1 MLNEITPTSESATE
15 SVSGFTSESTAET
28 PADSGATSD
37 AESSPE
43 FTAESS
49 AESSTE
55 TAAETA
61 ADAAAETAA
70 ESAVDTPAE
79 SSAESFAELLDQF
92 EHTHTHQAEGGG
104 KQLEGTVV
112 SLDAESVYL
121 DIGYKSE
128 GILPRS
134 AFENNADGVAVGE
147 KYPVSVKGRNAE
159 RYYELSRHKVVQPT
173 DWASLEEAFAQ
184 KSAVVGIVTAV
195 VKGGL
200 TVDVGVRAFMPA
212 SRSGVRDAAEMEK
225 LVGQEITCRI
235 TKLDVTD
242 EDVVVDRR
250 VISEELA
257 RAQEQ
262 GRYSEM
268 KEGEIVSGTVRS
280 FATYG
285 AFVDLGG
292 IDGLLHISDI
302 SWSRVKA
309 AEDVL
314 TIGQELQLKVLKVD
328 AEGRRVSLG
337 LKQLEP
343 EPWETAAERYTV
355 GQRISG
361 TVSRLMDFGAF
372 VELEP
377 GIEGMIHVSEM
388 SWVKKVH
395 KPSDILKEGDT
406 VEAVVLSVKQEERR
420 IALGLKQAL
429 GDPWI
434 EAPKKFPAGSAIEGP
449 VTRLMNFGAFVQ
461 LAEGVEG
468 LVHVSEITAERRINH
483 PQDMLRV
490 GQIVKALVLA
500 VEPEKRQI
508 KLSMKQ
514 LVPTSIKEYLEEHSA
529 NDVVSGRVV
538 EQTEEGAIV
547 ELGEGIRAA
556 CRRAASAPAAAEKKK
571 SDAGV
576 DLSSLTSMLSARWKG
591 GAAPSGTAPEPLGV
605 GEIRSFRIVKLDRET
620 EKIELELA

>member
-1 MLNEITPTSESATE
+1 
-15 SVSGFTSESTAET
+15 
-28 PADSGATSD
+28 
-37 AESSPE
+37 
-43 FTAESS
+43 
-49 AESSTE
+49 
-55 TAAETA
+55 
-61 ADAAAETAA
+61 
-70 ESAVDTPAE
+70 
-79 SSAESFAELLDQF
+79 
-92 EHTHTHQAEGGG
+92 
-104 KQLEGTVV
+104 
-112 SLDAESVYL
+112 
-121 DIGYKSE
+121 
-128 GILPRS
+128 
-134 AFENNADGVAVGE
+134 
-147 KYPVSVKGRNAE
+147 
-159 RYYELSRHKVVQPT
+159 
-173 DWASLEEAFAQ
+173 
-184 KSAVVGIVTAV
+184 V

-257 RAQEQ
+257 RVQEQ
-262 GRYSEM
+262 GRCSEM
-268 KEGEIVSGTVRS
+268 KEGDIVSGAVRS
-280 FATYG
+280 LTSYG
-285 AFVDLGG
+285 AFIDLGG

-302 SWSRVKA
+302 AWSRVKA

-314 TIGQELQLKVLKVD
+314 AVGQELRLKVLKVD
-328 AEGRRVSLG
+328 AEGRRISLG
-337 LKQLEP
+337 RKQLEP

-395 KPSDILKEGDT
+395 KPSDILKAGET

-429 GDPWI
+429 GDPWTD
-434 EAPKKFPAGSAIEGP
+434 APKNFPVGSAIEGP

-490 GQIVKALVLA
+490 GQIVKAQVLA

-514 LVPTSIKEYLEEHSA
+514 LVPTSIKEYLEEHTE

-538 EQTEEGAIV
+538 EQSDEGAIV

-556 CRRAASAPAAAEKKK
+556 CRVAANAPAGAKKE
-571 SDAGV
+571 SAAGV

-591 GAAPSGTAPEPLGV
+591 GAAPAGTAPEPLGV
-605 GEIRSFRIVKLDRET
+605 GQIRSFRIVKLDCET
-620 EKIELELA
+620 EKIELEMV

>member
-1 MLNEITPTSESATE
+1 MPNEIIPTSVCPPESAVE
-15 SVSGFTSESTAET
+15 S
-28 PADSGATSD
+28 
-37 AESSPE
+37 
-43 FTAESS
+43 
-49 AESSTE
+49 
-55 TAAETA
+55 AAETGVEA
-61 ADAAAETAA
+61 AAETGVEAAAETGVEAAAETAA
-70 ESAVDTPAE
+70 ESVAEAATEPAVE
-79 SSAESFAELLDQF
+79 SAFEPPAESFAELLDQF
-92 EHTHTHQAEGGG
+92 EHTHSHQAEGGG

-134 AFENNADGVAVGE
+134 AFENSAEGVAVGE
-147 KYPVSVKGRNAE
+147 KFPVSVKGRNAE

-173 DWASLEEAFAQ
+173 DWASLEEAFTQ
-184 KSAVVGIVTAV
+184 KTPVVGIVTAV

-257 RAQEQ
+257 RVQEQ

-268 KEGEIVSGTVRS
+268 KEGDIVSGAVRS
-280 FATYG
+280 LTSYG
-285 AFVDLGG
+285 AFIDLGG

-302 SWSRVKA
+302 SWSRVKG

-314 TIGQELQLKVLKVD
+314 AVGQKLRVKVLKVD

-395 KPSDILKEGDT
+395 KPSDILKAGET

-429 GDPWI
+429 GDPWTD
-434 EAPKKFPAGSAIEGP
+434 AAKKFPVGSAIEGP

-490 GQIVKALVLA
+490 GQIVKAQVLA

-514 LVPTSIKEYLEEHSA
+514 LVPTSIKEYLEEHSV

-538 EQTEEGAIV
+538 EQTAEGAVV

-556 CRRAASAPAAAEKKK
+556 CRMAANAPAGAKKE
-571 SDAGV
+571 SAAGV

-591 GAAPSGTAPEPLGV
+591 GAAPAGTAPESLGV
-605 GEIRSFRIVKLDRET
+605 GQIRSFRIVKLGCET

>member
-1 MLNEITPTSESATE
+1 MPNEIIPTPVSTSESA
-15 SVSGFTSESTAET
+15 V
-28 PADSGATSD
+28 
-37 AESSPE
+37 
-43 FTAESS
+43 ESS
-49 AESSTE
+49 AEAAAES
-55 TAAETA
+55 AAETA
-61 ADAAAETAA
+61 ADTGVETGVEAAAETGVEAVAEAAAESGVEAAA
-70 ESAVDTPAE
+70 ESAAE
-79 SSAESFAELLDQF
+79 TAVEPPAESFAELLDQF
-92 EHTHTHQAEGGG
+92 EHTHSHTAEGGG

-147 KYPVSVKGRNAE
+147 KFPVSVKGRNAE

-173 DWASLEEAFAQ
+173 DWASLEEAFTQ
-184 KSAVVGIVTAV
+184 KTPVVGIVTAV

-250 VISEELA
+250 AISEELA
-257 RAQEQ
+257 RVQEQ

-268 KEGEIVSGTVRS
+268 KEGDIVSGAVRS
-280 FATYG
+280 LTSYG
-285 AFVDLGG
+285 AFIDLGG

-314 TIGQELQLKVLKVD
+314 AIGQELQLKVLKVD

-395 KPSDILKEGDT
+395 KPSDILKAGDT
-406 VEAVVLSVKQEERR
+406 VEAVILSVKQEERR

-429 GDPWI
+429 GDPWTD
-434 EAPKKFPAGSAIEGP
+434 AAKKFPMGSAIEGP

-490 GQIVKALVLA
+490 GQIVKAKVLA

-529 NDVVSGRVV
+529 GDVVSGRVV
-538 EQTEEGAIV
+538 EQTDEGAIV

-556 CRRAASAPAAAEKKK
+556 CRMAANAPAGAKKE
-571 SDAGV
+571 SAAGV

-591 GAAPSGTAPEPLGV
+591 GAAPAGTAPEPLGV
-605 GEIRSFRIVKLDRET
+605 GQIRSFRIVKLDCET
-620 EKIELELA
+620 EKIELEMA

>member
-1 MLNEITPTSESATE
+1 MPNEITPTSEPASESA
-15 SVSGFTSESTAET
+15 SGFTSESSAET
-28 PADSGATSD
+28 AADSGATSD
-37 AESSPE
+37 AGPLPE

-49 AESSTE
+49 AKP
-55 TAAETA
+55 
-61 ADAAAETAA
+61 AA
-70 ESAVDTPAE
+70 ESAAESDIKTVAETAVDTP
-79 SSAESFAELLDQF
+79 AESFAELLDQF
-92 EHTHTHQAEGGG
+92 EHTHSHTAEGGG

-147 KYPVSVKGRNAE
+147 KFHVSVKGRNAE

-235 TKLDVTD
+235 TKLDVTE

-257 RAQEQ
+257 RLQEQ
-262 GRYSEM
+262 GLYSEM

-343 EPWETAAERYTV
+343 ERWDTAAEKYKV
-355 GQRISG
+355 GQRITG
-361 TVSRLMDFGAF
+361 TVTRLMDFGAF

-377 GIEGMIHVSEM
+377 GIEGLIHVSEM

-395 KPSDILKEGDT
+395 KPSDILKAGDT

-429 GDPWI
+429 GDPWTD
-434 EAPKKFPAGSAIEGP
+434 AAKKFPVGSAIEGP

-461 LAEGVEG
+461 LADGVEG

-490 GQIVKALVLA
+490 GQIVKAQVLA
-500 VEPEKRQI
+500 VDAEKRQI

-514 LVPTSIKEYLEEHSA
+514 LVPTSIKEYLAEH
-529 NDVVSGRVV
+529 NVKDVVSGRVV
-538 EQTEEGAIV
+538 EQTAEGAIV

-556 CRRAASAPAAAEKKK
+556 CRMAANAPAAAQKK

>member
-1 MLNEITPTSESATE
+1 MPNEIIPTSVSTSEPATE
-15 SVSGFTSESTAET
+15 S
-28 PADSGATSD
+28 
-37 AESSPE
+37 
-43 FTAESS
+43 
-49 AESSTE
+49 
-55 TAAETA
+55 
-61 ADAAAETAA
+61 AAETAA
-70 ESAVDTPAE
+70 ESGVEAATESAAETAVDTP
-79 SSAESFAELLDQF
+79 AESFAELLDQF
-92 EHTHTHQAEGGG
+92 EHTHSHKAEGGG

-134 AFENNADGVAVGE
+134 AFENNADGVAAGE
-147 KYPVSVKGRNAE
+147 KFPVSVKGRNAE

-173 DWASLEEAFAQ
+173 DWASLEEVFAQ
-184 KSAVVGIVTAV
+184 KTPVVGIVTAV

-250 VISEELA
+250 AIGEELA
-257 RAQEQ
+257 RVQEQ

-268 KEGEIVSGTVRS
+268 KEGDIVSGAVRS

-285 AFVDLGG
+285 AFIDLGG

-314 TIGQELQLKVLKVD
+314 AIGQELQLKVLKVD
-328 AEGRRVSLG
+328 AENRRVSLG

-395 KPSDILKEGDT
+395 KPSDILKAGDT

-429 GDPWI
+429 GDPWTDV
-434 EAPKKFPAGSAIEGP
+434 AKKFPVGSAIEGP

-490 GQIVKALVLA
+490 GQIVKAQVLA

-514 LVPTSIKEYLEEHSA
+514 LVPTSIKEYLAEH
-529 NDVVSGRVV
+529 NVKDVVSGRVV
-538 EQTEEGAIV
+538 EQTDEGAIV

-556 CRRAASAPAAAEKKK
+556 CRMAANAPAGAKKE
-571 SDAGV
+571 SAAGV

-591 GAAPSGTAPEPLGV
+591 GAAPASTAPEPLGV
-605 GEIRSFRIVKLDRET
+605 GQIRSFRIVKLDCET
-620 EKIELELA
+620 EKIELELV

>member
-1 MLNEITPTSESATE
+1 MPNEIIPTSVSPSESA
-15 SVSGFTSESTAET
+15 V
-28 PADSGATSD
+28 
-37 AESSPE
+37 
-43 FTAESS
+43 
-49 AESSTE
+49 E

-61 ADAAAETAA
+61 AETVAEPAA
-70 ESAVDTPAE
+70 ESAVEPP
-79 SSAESFAELLDQF
+79 AESFAELLDQF
-92 EHTHTHQAEGGG
+92 EHTHQHQAEGGG

-134 AFENNADGVAVGE
+134 AFENNADGVAIGE
-147 KYPVSVKGRNAE
+147 KFPVSVKGRNAE

-173 DWASLEEAFAQ
+173 DWASLEEAFTQ
-184 KSAVVGIVTAV
+184 KTPVVGIVTAV

-257 RAQEQ
+257 REQEQ
-262 GRYSEM
+262 GRYSEI
-268 KEGEIVSGTVRS
+268 KEGDIVSGQVRS
-280 FATYG
+280 LTSYG

-292 IDGLLHISDI
+292 IDGLLHVSDI

-309 AEDVL
+309 PEDVL
-314 TIGQELQLKVLKVD
+314 TIGQELRLKVLKVD

-395 KPSDILKEGDT
+395 KPSDILKAGDT

-429 GDPWI
+429 GDPWTD
-434 EAPKKFPAGSAIEGP
+434 AAKKYPVGSAIEGP

-461 LAEGVEG
+461 VAEGVEG
-468 LVHVSEITAERRINH
+468 LVHISEITAERRINH
-483 PQDMLRV
+483 PQDVLRV

-514 LVPTSIKEYLEEHSA
+514 LAPTSIKEYMEEHSA
-529 NDVVSGRVV
+529 GDVVSGRVV

-556 CRRAASAPAAAEKKK
+556 CRMEAKAPAGGKKE
-571 SDAGV
+571 SAAGV

-591 GAAPSGTAPEPLGV
+591 GAAPAGTAPEPLGV
-605 GEIRSFRIVKLDRET
+605 GQIRSFRIVKIDCET